1 MLLATGFLRHTG
13 CSRELSP
20 YLISYFGPEII
31 YHFSHSFSLEN
42 TEPSIKCL
50 THIFNKMFNAYVGV
64 YIYIY
69 MYKFMRE
76 EREEGTEE
84 ERQPST

>member
-13 CSRELSP
+13 CTRELSP

-50 THIFNKMFNAYVGV
+50 THIFNKMFKAYVC
-64 YIYIY
+64 IYIY

-76 EREEGTEE
+76 EQEEGTEE